1 MRVFVAAALLSL
13 LSVPV
18 QAQTLW
24 SRPYE
29 PNQIAVEALMP
40 DADDASGL
48 SGATF
53 ITATASL
60 SENIELLTELPLARY
75 QPSNGGGSSSALGNP
90 FVGLG
95 LSSTRL
101 PLLLQVG
108 ARIPAAPSNPAAR
121 IGNAADIGRTRAF
134 NADEVVLSGL
144 ANGRYEISRQSTLRV
159 RSGLAYASRPPAAD
173 TLNGR
178 ERDWYLHYDAQLW
191 REGNRLI
198 TGLTFTGRSLLTSPG
213 TSAHHLSLSM
223 LANWERVQPGLL
235 VGTSLNDLVQEG
247 SFTPFAGLTL
257 SVSYG
262 RF

>member
-1 MRVFVAAALLSL
+1 MRVFLATVLLSL
-13 LSVPV
+13 LSMPA

-29 PNQIAVEALMP
+29 PNQIAVEALVP

-60 SENIELLTELPLARY
+60 SENVELLTELPLARY
-75 QPSNGGGSSSALGNP
+75 QPSEGSGSSSALGNP

-101 PLLLQVG
+101 PFLFQVG
-108 ARIPAAPSNPAAR
+108 ARIPAAPSNSAAG

-144 ANGRYEISRQSTLRV
+144 ANGRYEISRQSTLRI
-159 RSGLAYASRPPAAD
+159 RSGLAYASRAPAAD
-173 TLNGR
+173 TLSR

-198 TGLTFTGRSLLTSPG
+198 TGLSFTGRSLLTSPG

-223 LANWERVQPGLL
+223 MANWDRVQPGLL

>member
-1 MRVFVAAALLSL
+1 MRAFIAAALLCL

-18 QAQTLW
+18 QGQTLW

-29 PNQIAVEALMP
+29 PNQIAVEALVP
-40 DADDASGL
+40 DADDASVL

-60 SENIELLTELPLARY
+60 NENVELLTELPLARY
-75 QPSNGGGSSSALGNP
+75 QPSNGDGSSTAVGNP

-95 LSSTRL
+95 LSGTRIPIL
-101 PLLLQVG
+101 FQVG
-108 ARIPAAPSNPAAR
+108 ARIPAAPANAAAG

-144 ANGRYEISRQSTLRV
+144 LNGRYEISRQSTVRI
-159 RSGLAYASRPPAAD
+159 RSGLSYASRPPAVD
-173 TLNGR
+173 TLNSR
-178 ERDWYLHYDAQLW
+178 EHDWYLHYDAQLW
-191 REGNRLI
+191 REGTRLL
-198 TGLTFTGRSLLTSPG
+198 TGLSLTGRSLLTSPG
-213 TSAHHLSLSM
+213 TSNHHLSLSM
-223 LANWERVQPGLL
+223 MANWDRVQPGLV

-247 SFTPFAGLTL
+247 AFTPFAGLTL